1 MKLIAVQDRKGG
13 IGMNGGLLMSLPTD
27 MKYFRT
33 TTTGHTVIMGRKTL
47 ESFPGGRPLPKRRN
61 IVLSTTMD
69 EGEGYEICR
78 APEELDSMLSD
89 QEKSE
94 AFVIGGGQV
103 YELLL
108 PRVDEAYIT
117 ELDAE
122 LEADT
127 FIPVFR
133 DLEGW
138 EKASESEP
146 VEENGVKYVFAVYR
160 RNK

>member
-13 IGMNGGLLMSLPTD
+13 IGRNGGLLMSLPTD

-89 QEKSE
+89 QEKAE

-138 EKASESEP
+138 EKASESDP

-160 RNK
+160 RKK

>member
-78 APEELDSMLSD
+78 APEELDGML
-89 QEKSE
+89 
-94 AFVIGGGQV
+94 
-103 YELLL
+103 
-108 PRVDEAYIT
+108 
-117 ELDAE
+117 
-122 LEADT
+122 
-127 FIPVFR
+127 
-133 DLEGW
+133 
-138 EKASESEP
+138 
-146 VEENGVKYVFAVYR
+146 
-160 RNK
+160 